1 MLVGAGAVGESILK
15 VMQWRDPKGEWL
27 KYVLVCDYDLKRAE
41 EVVGMMK
48 GDSRFEAS
56 KIDATNTEKMAELI
70 REHKIDFVMD
80 AAPPFASNM
89 IFDAAFKTGADYG
102 SMGTWSVPM
111 EDPAYGLGI
120 ENSYT
125 EPMTKYN
132 FDRHEAWKKQ
142 GNMAV
147 ICMGIDPGVVNVF
160 AKYAATELLDEIT
173 EVHVKDG
180 GNLSVPGADPD
191 DIMFGFN
198 VWTVLDEVMNPNV
211 EYDKD
216 KGGFIVEKA
225 FAGQEVYEMPEGVGK
240 NTLVK
245 VEHEE
250 VVTMARYLSQY
261 GLKKATFKIS
271 LDENLITAL
280 KVLDKLGLRSIKPV
294 QVGDVKVVPRD
305 VVAAC
310 APQPKDI
317 GDEMTG
323 KMVVGVQCI
332 GKKDGKEKEYF
343 LTIPCGIILTEK
355 VIITVCLEDTA
366 VLADF
371 KNGRVRNFWTFKR
384 TRFILQILYRNA
396 SLYLQYLRIIDKK
409 SDSVEKQ
416 LHISTK
422 NQELIELLELEKSLV
437 YFSTSLRSN
446 ELVLEKMLKIDK
458 IKQYPEDEELLDD
471 VIIENKQAI
480 EMADIYS
487 NILSGTMDAYAS
499 VISNNL
505 NIVMKVLAI
514 ITIVMSIPTMIA
526 SFWGMNVPVPLA
538 HSAHGFLIL
547 VIVSLIL
554 TIFGGYILGK
564 KNMF

>member
-1 MLVGAGAVGESILK
+1 MRMMLVGAGAVGESILK
-15 VMQWRDPKGEWL
+15 VMQWRDQSGEWL
-27 KYVLVCDYDLKRAE
+27 KYVLVCDYDLKRAR
-41 EVVGMMK
+41 EVVAMMK
-48 GDSRFEAS
+48 GDVRFEAS
-56 KIDATNTEKMAELI
+56 KIDATNTEEMAEMI

-89 IFDAAFKTGADYG
+89 IFDAAFQTGANYG

-111 EDPAYGLGI
+111 ENPAYGLGI

-132 FDRHEAWKKQ
+132 FDRHEAWKEQ

-180 GNLSVPGADPD
+180 GNLAVPGADPD

-211 EYDKD
+211 EYDEE

-225 FAGQEVYEMPEGVGK
+225 FAGQETYEMPEGVGE

-250 VVTMARYLSQY
+250 VVTMARYLKQY

-294 QVGDVKVVPRD
+294 QVGNVSVIPRD

-323 KMVVGVQCI
+323 MMLVGVQCI
-332 GKKDGKEKEYF
+332 GKKDGKAKEYF
-343 LTIPCGIILTEK
+343 LYQPFDNQESIRRWGTQAVTAQTGFGAALALELIGKGVWKEAGVYSPEYFDPKPYLRLMEESGYHYGIIEK
-355 VIITVCLEDTA
+355 TL
-366 VLADF
+366 
-371 KNGRVRNFWTFKR
+371 
-384 TRFILQILYRNA
+384 
-396 SLYLQYLRIIDKK
+396 
-409 SDSVEKQ
+409 
-416 LHISTK
+416 
-422 NQELIELLELEKSLV
+422 
-437 YFSTSLRSN
+437 
-446 ELVLEKMLKIDK
+446 
-458 IKQYPEDEELLDD
+458 
-471 VIIENKQAI
+471 
-480 EMADIYS
+480 
-487 NILSGTMDAYAS
+487 
-499 VISNNL
+499 
-505 NIVMKVLAI
+505 
-514 ITIVMSIPTMIA
+514 
-526 SFWGMNVPVPLA
+526 
-538 HSAHGFLIL
+538 
-547 VIVSLIL
+547 
-554 TIFGGYILGK
+554 
-564 KNMF
+564 

>member
-1 MLVGAGAVGESILK
+1 MRMMLVGAGAVGESILK

-111 EDPAYGLGI
+111 ENPAYGLGI

-211 EYDKD
+211 EYDKE

-271 LDENLITAL
+271 LDENLITSL
-280 KVLDKLGLRSIKPV
+280 KSQGAPITSWGVGTKLITSADCPAFGGVYKLAASKPKGADEFTAKIKISENPAKITNP
-294 QVGDVKVVPRD
+294 GNKTIYR
-305 VVAAC
+305 
-310 APQPKDI
+310 I
-317 GDEMTG
+317 YG
-323 KMVVGVQCI
+323 KE
-332 GKKDGKEKEYF
+332 DGKIRGDLICLDGEHYDESDD
-343 LTIPCGIILTEK
+343 LTIFDPQAT
-355 VIITVCLEDTA
+355 
-366 VLADF
+366 
-371 KNGRVRNFWTFKR
+371 W
-384 TRFILQILYRNA
+384 
-396 SLYLQYLRIIDKK
+396 KK
-409 SDSVEKQ
+409 ST
-416 LHISTK
+416 LAGGTYTMR
-422 NQELIELLELEKSLV
+422 ELLVPIFIKGQCVYKSPSVMDIRSYCKDELNTLWDESRRLV
-437 YFSTSLRSN
+437 NPQEVYVDLSMPLY
-446 ELVLEKMLKIDK
+446 KLKN
-458 IKQYPEDEELLDD
+458 ELLDA
-471 VIIENKQAI
+471 N
-480 EMADIYS
+480 
-487 NILSGTMDAYAS
+487 
-499 VISNNL
+499 
-505 NIVMKVLAI
+505 
-514 ITIVMSIPTMIA
+514 
-526 SFWGMNVPVPLA
+526 
-538 HSAHGFLIL
+538 H
-547 VIVSLIL
+547 
-554 TIFGGYILGK
+554 K
-564 KNMF
+564 K

>member
-1 MLVGAGAVGESILK
+1 MRIMLVGAGAVGESILK
-15 VMQWRDPKGEWL
+15 VMQWRDSKGEWL
-27 KYVLVCDYDLKRAE
+27 KSVLVCDYDLKRAE
-41 EVVGMMK
+41 EVVAMMK
-48 GDSRFEAS
+48 GDTRFEAS
-56 KIDATNTEKMAELI
+56 KIDATNTEEMAELI

-160 AKYAATELLDEIT
+160 AKYAATELLDE
-173 EVHVKDG
+173 
-180 GNLSVPGADPD
+180 
-191 DIMFGFN
+191 
-198 VWTVLDEVMNPNV
+198 VMNPNV
-211 EYDKD
+211 EYDEE

-225 FAGQEVYEMPEGVGK
+225 FAGQEVYEMPEGVGA

-250 VVTMARYLSQY
+250 VVTMARYLKQY

-294 QVGDVKVVPRD
+294 QVGDVSVVPRD

-323 KMVVGVQCI
+323 KMLVGVHCV
-332 GKKDGKEKEYF
+332 GKKDGKKKEYF
-343 LTIPCGIILTEK
+343 LYQPFDNQESIERWGTQAVTAQTGFGAALALELIGRGIWKEAGVYAPEFFDPKPYLDLMKESGYKYGIIEK
-355 VIITVCLEDTA
+355 
-366 VLADF
+366 
-371 KNGRVRNFWTFKR
+371 
-384 TRFILQILYRNA
+384 
-396 SLYLQYLRIIDKK
+396 
-409 SDSVEKQ
+409 
-416 LHISTK
+416 
-422 NQELIELLELEKSLV
+422 
-437 YFSTSLRSN
+437 
-446 ELVLEKMLKIDK
+446 
-458 IKQYPEDEELLDD
+458 
-471 VIIENKQAI
+471 
-480 EMADIYS
+480 
-487 NILSGTMDAYAS
+487 
-499 VISNNL
+499 
-505 NIVMKVLAI
+505 
-514 ITIVMSIPTMIA
+514 
-526 SFWGMNVPVPLA
+526 
-538 HSAHGFLIL
+538 
-547 VIVSLIL
+547 
-554 TIFGGYILGK
+554 
-564 KNMF
+564 